1 LDELLEG
8 CKVLSTI
15 FDEDRIVIT
24 DWKFDESFSLGEG
37 GFVVGFRFGYV
48 YQTVMLSV
56 Q

>member
-24 DWKFDESFSLGEG
+24 DREFDESFSIRACRL
-37 GFVVGFRFGYV
+37 VVGFRFGYV